1 MIGYTGLYELD
12 LEGIA
17 EINTLNFE
25 MSSLNNITN
34 TEGACLIVDI
44 IYDKEEYYLW
54 VFYMEILQII
64 YLEQILNFIRFIQI
78 VH

>member
-44 IYDKEEYYLW
+44 IYDKEE
-54 VFYMEILQII
+54 
-64 YLEQILNFIRFIQI
+64 
-78 VH
+78 